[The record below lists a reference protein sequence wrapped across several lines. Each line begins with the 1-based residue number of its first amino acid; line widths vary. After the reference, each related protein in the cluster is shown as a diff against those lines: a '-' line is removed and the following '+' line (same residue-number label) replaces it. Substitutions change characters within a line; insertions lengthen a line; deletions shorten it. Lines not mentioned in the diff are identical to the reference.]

1 MTSTRCKFKCTN
13 VNDTSSGDM
22 PSATVT
28 LEAVYCPEVPDDIRF
43 SKYTPWG
50 KLEVG
55 ISNPD
60 AIPMFEIGKQYHI
73 DIIAIDK
80 G

>member
-1 MTSTRCKFKCTN
+1 MQSTVCKFECTD
-13 VNDTSSGDM
+13 VKDSSSPGL

-28 LEAVYCPEVPDDIRF
+28 LEARYCPEVPDDVRF

-50 KLEVG
+50 TLKVG

-60 AIPMFEIGKQYHI
+60 AIPMFKVGGKYHVHI
-73 DIIAIDK
+73 SQIEQ
-80 G
+80 